1 MFATEPTHY
10 RTDSQLTGYIGF
22 KGKAHKGL
30 VNLLNI
36 LFGEKTIV
44 LLSGKS

>member
-1 MFATEPTHY
+1 MFAAEPIHY
-10 RTDSQLTGYIGF
+10 RTDSQLTVYIGF
-22 KGKAHKGL
+22 KGKTYKGL